1 MPEGE
6 ANGIAAAPAESA
18 DSGSGNDLGIIS
30 QKSSEESGASE
41 FRNMPQQG
49 AEDGAPAGGK
59 ILGRFNSQEELE
71 ADWKAKN
78 DLVRGR
84 AEGLTDDALLD
95 QLTERGLF
103 ESAPDQYDFGRADGA
118 FGYEL
123 ADRTENAEAYAA
135 FEDPLREAGVSQA
148 QLDAIIPLVEQV
160 NQASLAAHGVGLDRE
175 AEEAALRNEWGRNY
189 ETYGRAVAAWAEA
202 NVPRGVWNFLR
213 QSAEGMQFARQAFL
227 AQRGGQPMTPNR
239 AEARGSAAPADLE
252 GRLREMRQQD
262 AYRDSFNPN
271 HAAVHAEYDRL
282 RAELS
287 KIQQAG

>member
-6 ANGIAAAPAESA
+6 GNGAVAAPAESA
-18 DSGSGNDLGIIS
+18 DSGGGNDLGIIS

-49 AEDGAPAGGK
+49 VEDGQK
-59 ILGRFNSQEELE
+59 ILGRFDSQEDLIE
-71 ADWKAKN
+71 DWKAKN

-84 AEGLTDDALLD
+84 AEGLTDDALLE
-95 QLTERGLF
+95 QLDARGLH
-103 ESAPDQYDFGRADGA
+103 ESAPDQYDFGAADGS

-123 ADRTENAEAYAA
+123 ADRAENAEAYAA

-160 NQASLAAHGVGLDRE
+160 NQASLAAHGVGVDHA
-175 AEEAALRNEWGRNY
+175 AEKAALQEAWGADY
-189 ETYGRAVAAWAEA
+189 ERFGRATAQWAEA
-202 NVPRGVWNFLR
+202 NVPRGVWSFLR
-213 QSAEGMQFARQAFL
+213 QTAEGMQFARQAFL
-227 AQRGGQPMTPNR
+227 AQRGGQPMVPNR
-239 AEARGSAAPADLE
+239 AETRGSAAPADLE